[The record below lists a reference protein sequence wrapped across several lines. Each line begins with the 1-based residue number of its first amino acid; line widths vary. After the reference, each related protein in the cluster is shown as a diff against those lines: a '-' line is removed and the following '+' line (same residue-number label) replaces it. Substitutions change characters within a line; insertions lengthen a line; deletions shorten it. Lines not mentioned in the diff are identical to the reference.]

1 LCPGVCECTLTRIT
15 FLRAQVKGGRRS
27 RLDHNIWNMIDVA
40 SSTCLV
46 VGATCHFT
54 QARTGVQTVGALG
67 VALKWMGFVDFLR
80 AFEATGS
87 LVRMVSVSI
96 SRYQTLYPCTL

>member
-1 LCPGVCECTLTRIT
+1 
-15 FLRAQVKGGRRS
+15 
-27 RLDHNIWNMIDVA
+27 
-40 SSTCLV
+40 
-46 VGATCHFT
+46 
-54 QARTGVQTVGALG
+54 VGALG

-96 SRYQTLYPCTL
+96 SRYQTLHPCTL